1 MEKQKLPNEQAVMIL
16 GILSFIGCCCT
27 NGILGLILSGIGIYL
42 AKQSEK
48 TYEQNPEQYSLGSL
62 NTWKIVNI
70 VSFAISAVFVIY
82 LIYLLATGKYDQ
94 MMEQYMEIIEQA
106 QRNQ

>member
-16 GILSFIGCCCT
+16 GLVSFIGCCCT
-27 NGILGLILSGIGIYL
+27 NGVLGLVLSGIGLYL

-48 TYEQNPEQYSLGSL
+48 LLQENPGQYSLGSL

-82 LIYLLATGKYDQ
+82 LIYLLASGKYEESNER
-94 MMEQYMEIIEQA
+94 MKELLEQLQN
-106 QRNQ
+106 R

>member
-27 NGILGLILSGIGIYL
+27 NGVLGLVLSGIGLYL
-42 AKQSEK
+42 ANQSEK
-48 TYEQNPEQYSLGSL
+48 LYQANPDQYNLGSL

-82 LIYLLATGKYDQ
+82 LIYLLASGKYAESNEGVLE
-94 MMEQYMEIIEQA
+94 MLEQFQN
-106 QRNQ
+106 R

>member
-27 NGILGLILSGIGIYL
+27 NGVLGLVLSGIGLYL
-42 AKQSEK
+42 ANQSEK
-48 TYEQNPEQYSLGSL
+48 LYQANPDQYNLGSL

-82 LIYLLATGKYDQ
+82 LIYLLASGKYAESNERVLE
-94 MMEQYMEIIEQA
+94 MLEQFQN
-106 QRNQ
+106 R